1 MRKCKLQP
9 INPISRH
16 YTCHLKKKNIFKYVF
31 QFEMKSKDNGFRLF
45 PILLGNVSR
54 TVLSHKKDVWVINL
68 PAVSE
73 VYLFIYLFFGAFVEV
88 NGTVSKI
95 GNGN

>member
-1 MRKCKLQP
+1 
-9 INPISRH
+9 
-16 YTCHLKKKNIFKYVF
+16 
-31 QFEMKSKDNGFRLF
+31 MKSKDNGFRLF

-73 VYLFIYLFFGAFVEV
+73 VYLFIYFLVL
-88 NGTVSKI
+88 SLK
-95 GNGN
+95 